1 MYFVLCS
8 VFEHSLSHQSAR
20 LSSLTSRVKLEAGLM
35 IGIIVKLEL
44 EDNIIKRV
52 GINHRWVG
60 FFIVF
65 GDDC

>member
-1 MYFVLCS
+1 
-8 VFEHSLSHQSAR
+8 
-20 LSSLTSRVKLEAGLM
+20 M
-35 IGIIVKLEL
+35 IGIIVKLKV